1 MIRSVTSTLPT
12 FKTINFGQGLNIL
25 LADVADTST
34 ERHTRNSAG
43 KTSLVE
49 IVHFVL
55 GSDAGK
61 SSIFKHEDLIDH
73 SFSLEV
79 LIDQRW
85 IRATRSGAADDIIFV
100 SADDARALGFE
111 VPLSLFDLDKAEDVP
126 LGIDVWK
133 ALLGQAWF
141 QLPIDRSDG
150 EFMGRGAP
158 TFRQLIGYFARRRK
172 IGGLDTIER
181 TSRDQQPGN
190 WQVAL
195 SYLLGL
201 NWHVARR
208 FQDMRDRRKSLQ
220 ALSKAVKSGEL
231 GEIFGTTAEIRPEL
245 ARVEDRV
252 KLLRAQVDEFQVHD
266 SYRELANQAAS
277 LKDEISGATFLLAEA
292 DSAIAYLT
300 KSLEQEGPADY
311 ANVEALY
318 AAAGVELPNVALRRF
333 EDVKAFQASV
343 AANRRHYLEE
353 QIASLEAKRKTS
365 SADLAAASAA
375 RTEILCA
382 LDGKGAFEDL
392 MWLNEALAEQV
403 ARAELLR
410 SKLQHAAVLE
420 NNRTQLKAEI
430 ADLELQLQQSLAASE
445 DAIKRATVLVDQ
457 AITEL
462 YDDRTGNLIIEA
474 SRTGPQFRI
483 DIQGGGNRGGIDMMK
498 VFCLDTALM
507 RIAFERFSPGPLMLI
522 HDSHI
527 FDGVDSRQ
535 VSRALAYGQRI
546 AEKTGGQ
553 YIVAL
558 NSDEFEKADAISET
572 SFWPQVNSVKLTDD
586 ETGGLFG
593 FRFDL
598 G

>member
-1 MIRSVTSTLPT
+1 M
-12 FKTINFGQGLNIL
+12 G
-25 LADVADTST
+25 
-34 ERHTRNSAG
+34 TRNA
-43 KTSLVE
+43 
-49 IVHFVL
+49 F
-55 GSDAGK
+55 
-61 SSIFKHEDLIDH
+61 
-73 SFSLEV
+73 
-79 LIDQRW
+79 
-85 IRATRSGAADDIIFV
+85 GAADDVVLV
-100 SADDARALGFE
+100 SASDARALGIE
-111 VPLSLFDLDKAEDVP
+111 LPASLFGLNETDDVP
-126 LGIDVWK
+126 ISIEAWK

-141 QLPIDRSDG
+141 LLPIDRSNG
-150 EFMGRGAP
+150 EFQGKGAP

-220 ALSKAVKSGEL
+220 ALNKAVKSGEL
-231 GEIFGTTAEIRPEL
+231 GEILGTTAEIRPEL
-245 ARVEDRV
+245 ARVEDRAKV
-252 KLLRAQVDEFQVHD
+252 LRAQVDSFQVHD
-266 SYRELANQAAS
+266 SYQQLAQQAAS
-277 LKDEISGATFLLAEA
+277 LKDKISEVTLSLAETS
-292 DSAIAYLT
+292 SAIDYVT
-300 KSLEQEGPADY
+300 KSISQEEAADY
-311 ANVEALY
+311 ADVEALY
-318 AAAGVELPNVALRRF
+318 TAAGVELPNFALRRF

-353 QIASLEAKRKTS
+353 QIADLKTQRQIFSASLAT
-365 SADLAAASAA
+365 ASAA
-375 RTEILCA
+375 RTEILRA
-382 LDGKGAFEDL
+382 LDGKGAFDDL
-392 MWLNEALAEQV
+392 IRLNEALAEQV
-403 ARAELLR
+403 SRAELLR

-420 NNRTQLKAEI
+420 NNRTQLKAEV

-445 DAIKRATVLVDQ
+445 DAIKRATVLVDR

-498 VFCLDTALM
+498 LFCFDTALL
-507 RIAFERFSPGPLMLI
+507 RIAFDRFLPGPLMLI
-522 HDSHI
+522 HDSHL

-546 AEKTGGQ
+546 ADKIGGQ

-558 NSDEFEKADAISET
+558 NSDEFEKANAIADT
-572 SFWPQVNSVKLTDD
+572 SFRSKVNSVKLTDD

-598 G
+598 E

>member
-1 MIRSVTSTLPT
+1 MIRSVTSSLPT
-12 FKTINFGQGLNIL
+12 FKTIRFGQGLNIL

-61 SSIFKHEDLIDH
+61 SSIFKHEALIEH

-79 LIDQRW
+79 LLDQRW
-85 IRATRSGAADDIIFV
+85 IRATRSGAADDTIFV
-100 SADDARALGFE
+100 SAGDARALGFE
-111 VPLSLFDLDKAEDVP
+111 VPLSLFDLDEADDVP
-126 LGIDVWK
+126 LGIEAWK

-141 QLPIDRSDG
+141 KLPADRSDG
-150 EFMGRGAP
+150 EFQDKGAP

-231 GEIFGTTAEIRPEL
+231 GEILGTTAEIRPEL

-252 KLLRAQVDEFQVHD
+252 KQLRAQVDAFQVHD
-266 SYRELANQAAS
+266 SYRELAHQAAS
-277 LKDEISGATFLLAEA
+277 LKDEISEATFSLAEA
-292 DSAIAYLT
+292 NSAIDYLT
-300 KSLEQEGPADY
+300 KSLEQEGSADD

-343 AANRRHYLEE
+343 TANRRHYLEE
-353 QIASLEAKRKTS
+353 QIAGLETQRQTS
-365 SADLAAASAA
+365 SSVLATASAA

-392 MWLNEALAEQV
+392 MRLAQGSAGHHPAGGELV
-403 ARAELLR
+403 AEERDRMGAERQADRAVVLHDLLAVAHRDQLDRRLGRLRPQPPRARCVSAPGRRR
-410 SKLQHAAVLE
+410 SC
-420 NNRTQLKAEI
+420 
-430 ADLELQLQQSLAASE
+430 AASGRMRHLSRSPSSTVR
-445 DAIKRATVLVDQ
+445 DGRRRRDSTRQRGSAGAVHRLPWWRPRASPRNRSPAGSRSAATSREPSSRRV
-457 AITEL
+457 
-462 YDDRTGNLIIEA
+462 A
-474 SRTGPQFRI
+474 SP
-483 DIQGGGNRGGIDMMK
+483 
-498 VFCLDTALM
+498 
-507 RIAFERFSPGPLMLI
+507 SP
-522 HDSHI
+522 
-527 FDGVDSRQ
+527 SR
-535 VSRALAYGQRI
+535 
-546 AEKTGGQ
+546 
-553 YIVAL
+553 
-558 NSDEFEKADAISET
+558 
-572 SFWPQVNSVKLTDD
+572 
-586 ETGGLFG
+586 
-593 FRFDL
+593 
-598 G
+598 